1 MILDRAKIR
10 TFSLLG
16 SHRTFGQV
24 ALDLPEINDKVII
37 MVADQCSPAGLEKFR
52 DQFPENYINVGIAE
66 QNLLGIASGLAKEG
80 FTPFV
85 VAQATFATGR
95 CFDQVKIN
103 MGYMKFGVKIIG
115 LSAGL
120 SIGQYG
126 ATHMSVEDIALMRSL
141 PNMVVLSPADC
152 GEATKAIVAAAK
164 DPRPTYIRLSG
175 WMNCPIVYKKD
186 YDYEIG
192 KAITMKEGTDIAII
206 ASGPMVYNS
215 LKAADM
221 LETEGISVKV
231 VNMHTIKPLDV
242 KSIDYCCNAKLIVTA
257 EEHSVIGGLGSA
269 VAETL
274 SMKSNRPPHYII
286 GTEDYY
292 IKPGEYEYLQ
302 EQYGLT
308 PIQIKDKIN
317 KVYKNIKNQKYE

>member
-1 MILDRAKIR
+1 MILDRTKIR
-10 TFSLLG
+10 TYSLLG
-16 SHRTFGQV
+16 SHRTLGQV
-24 ALDLPEINDKVII
+24 ALGLPAINDKTII
-37 MVADQCSPAGLEKFR
+37 MVADQCSPAGLEKYR
-52 DQFPENYINVGIAE
+52 DMFPDKYINIGIAE
-66 QNLLGIASGLAKEG
+66 QNLLGVASGLAKEG

-103 MGYMKFGVKIIG
+103 MAYMQLGVKIMG
-115 LSAGL
+115 LSSGL

-126 ATHMSVEDIALMRSL
+126 ATHMSIEDVALMRCL

-152 GEATKAIVAAAK
+152 GEAAKAIEAAAI
-164 DPRPTYIRLSG
+164 DPRPTYIRLTG

-186 YDYEIG
+186 YKFEIG
-192 KAITMKEGTDIAII
+192 KAITLKEGTDIAII

-215 LKAADM
+215 LQVAEM
-221 LETEGISVKV
+221 LEKEGINVKV

-242 KSIDYCCNAKLIVTA
+242 EAINNCCNAKLIVTA

-269 VAETL
+269 VSEAL
-274 SMKSNRPPHYII
+274 ALKLHRPPHLLL
-286 GTEDYY
+286 GTNDRY
-292 IKPGEYEYLQ
+292 IKPGEYDYLQ

-308 PIQIKDKIN
+308 PKQIKEKITN
-317 KVYKNIKNQKYE
+317 VFQTL

>member
-10 TFSLLG
+10 TYSLLG

-24 ALDLPEINDKVII
+24 ALGLPGINDKVIV
-37 MVADQCSPAGLEKFR
+37 MVADQCSPAGLEKYR
-52 DQFPENYINVGIAE
+52 DTFNDKYINIGIAE
-66 QNLLGIASGLAKEG
+66 QNLLGVASGLAKEG

-103 MGYMKFGVKIIG
+103 MGYMQLGVKIIG

-126 ATHMSVEDIALMRSL
+126 ATHMSVEDVALMRSL
-141 PNMVVLSPADC
+141 PNMVVLTPADC
-152 GEATKAIVAAAK
+152 GEAAKAIEAAAQ
-164 DPRPTYIRLSG
+164 DPRPTYIRLTG

-186 YDYEIG
+186 YDFEIG
-192 KAITMKEGTDIAII
+192 KAIPLKDGNDIAII

-215 LKAADM
+215 LKAAEM
-221 LETEGISVKV
+221 LESEGISVKV

-242 KSIDYCCNAKLIVTA
+242 DAINACCNAKLIVTA

-274 SMKSNRPPHYII
+274 SLKAVRPPHLII
-286 GTEDYY
+286 GTNDRY

-308 PIQIKDKIN
+308 PSQIKEKIIN
-317 KVYKNIKNQKYE
+317 TYNQF